1 MPAPLVDLYA
11 ECNKGHLQPSIDS
24 LINTLQNILG
34 AFDQVYIIIDALDE
48 CTDRVKL
55 LKWIEKIT
63 GWKVGRLHLLVTSHQ
78 QQNIE
83 GHLRSLHP
91 SPLCMCMA
99 DESANHDIGAY
110 INWIL
115 ETDVLLSKWDEQTQ
129 GSIAVALKEGAQ
141 GMCVSF

>member
-1 MPAPLVDLYA
+1 L
-11 ECNKGHLQPSIDS
+11 
-24 LINTLQNILG
+24 
-34 AFDQVYIIIDALDE
+34 
-48 CTDRVKL
+48 
-55 LKWIEKIT
+55 
-63 GWKVGRLHLLVTSHQ
+63 
-78 QQNIE
+78 
-83 GHLRSLHP
+83 
-91 SPLCMCMA
+91 CMA